1 MAFYDEKT
9 HILIIKWNVED
20 VLNVRPDLNE
30 EEAKEVLCALAND
43 FDANIGVNW
52 AVIEIMAEEEFP
64 EAQQLFPGDG

>member
-9 HILIIKWNVED
+9 DILIIKWNVED

-30 EEAKEVLCALAND
+30 EQAKEVLYALAND

-52 AVIEIMAEEEFP
+52 AVIEMMAEKEFP
-64 EAQQLFPGDG
+64 EGNDEN